1 MTSNE
6 LNDAEKIVRM
16 TEWNEQEAWEC
27 SDSEEHIESNH
38 LAAAKRFLAAQAFLL
53 SWQEGK
59 VPTGWRRARRLTDFD
74 GEYPQAVVDAAE
86 DIIAERIAI
95 RNFEKTAK
103 LNAVILSK
111 EKSGNKTEK
120 GEETGKVGK
129 VDKEEAKRKE
139 VEKLKSDLTTFS
151 HDFFQAKSALSK
163 ATSAIADIS
172 FRIQALSEII
182 ES

>member
-1 MTSNE
+1 MTSTG

-16 TEWNEQEAWEC
+16 TEWNEQETWEC
-27 SDSEEHIESNH
+27 SESDEHNEGNH

-74 GEYPQAVVDAAE
+74 GEYPKAVVDAAE
-86 DIIAERIAI
+86 DIIAERIAV

-103 LNAVILSK
+103 LNAAILSK
-111 EKSGNKTEK
+111 VKSENKTEQ
-120 GEETGKVGK
+120 GEQTAN
-129 VDKEEAKRKE
+129 VDEQRTMKKEA
-139 VEKLKSDLTTFS
+139 EKLKSDLSTFS

-172 FRIQALSEII
+172 FRIQALSEIL